1 MSFGRPGN
9 ASISFSATAPER
21 GSFPLD
27 HEGEC
32 KSFMIRYLECMKES
46 KQTSTACRGLSK
58 QYLECRMQR
67 GLMEKV
73 KWEDL
78 GFHGDEQG
86 AEAKVVGETAGAQ
99 PTKRSTH
106 GPPPTTT
113 LQGEGTETG
122 TGIGRQV

>member
-32 KSFMIRYLECMKES
+32 KEHMTRYLKCIKEANA
-46 KQTSTACRGLSK
+46 TSTACRGLSK
-58 QYLECRMQR
+58 QYLDCRMQK

-73 KWEDL
+73 AWEDL

-86 AEAKVVGETAGAQ
+86 TEGTTGGEGKGKGAQ
-99 PTKRSTH
+99 PTMRSTH
-106 GPPPTTT
+106 GPPTTT
-113 LQGEGTETG
+113 TIG
-122 TGIGRQV
+122 TGSGNEERRKV